1 MSGSTFTSVTSV
13 TAVTSVPSPVAA
25 ERRSPGRDPWLEP
38 SRAARELGLE
48 RHEFDLAV
56 RLGRIRTRPV
66 GGGDGGR
73 AVARTEIARLRARPG
88 FPEALRACVE
98 TVGTARGAALM
109 KVTEDRFT
117 RLARLGLLVPVR
129 FTLGPHGA
137 VDWLY
142 LAEELR
148 AFAAAEENAEL
159 LTGRPSGA
167 LGTPLDPDL
176 DVRPRN
182 WRNRHLGCLLRL
194 ADGDPW
200 GRAGAVASLLDPLQV
215 AEVVKD
221 PYERS
226 RLNAHRAAPPAGGA
240 SGPSAVRLA
249 RELTTAQDEDETAWL
264 RAELTG
270 LVAQAREHRP
280 APGPTPRSSRAV
292 CTGTPERD
300 RPLGGLRA
308 LLGRRWCRSRRP
320 IGDR

>member
-1 MSGSTFTSVTSV
+1 MSGNTVTSV
-13 TAVTSVPSPVAA
+13 LPPVAA
-25 ERRSPGRDPWLEP
+25 ERPRPIRDTWLEP

-48 RHEFDLAV
+48 HHEFDLAV

-66 GGGDGGR
+66 GGGGGGR

-88 FPEALRACVE
+88 FPEALRAGVE
-98 TVGTARGAALM
+98 TVGAARGAALM
-109 KVTEDRFT
+109 KVTEGRFT

-148 AFAAAEENAEL
+148 QFAAAEENAEL
-159 LTGRPSGA
+159 LTGRPPGA
-167 LGTPLDPDL
+167 LGGGLDSDL

-215 AEVVKD
+215 AEVVKN

-226 RLNAHRAAPPAGGA
+226 HLSTFRAAPPIGGA

-249 RELTTAQDEDETAWL
+249 EELTTAQDEDEIAWL
-264 RAELTG
+264 RAELAG
-270 LVAQAREHRP
+270 LVAEAREHRP
-280 APGPTPRSSRAV
+280 APRPAPRSRRAV
-292 CTGTPERD
+292 CTAAGEPD
-300 RPLGGLRA
+300 RPLGRLREC
-308 LLGRRWCRSRRP
+308 LGRRWRRG
-320 IGDR
+320 GDR